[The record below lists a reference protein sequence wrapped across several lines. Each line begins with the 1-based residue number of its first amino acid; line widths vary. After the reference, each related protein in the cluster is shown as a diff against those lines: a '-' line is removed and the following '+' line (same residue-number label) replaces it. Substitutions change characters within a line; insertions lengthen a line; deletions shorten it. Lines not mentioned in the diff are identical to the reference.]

1 MASRRSPIA
10 GTSRFRG
17 GIRALEHARTRP
29 HNSRD
34 VGCNDIWL
42 RFKCGFNAHFHKIQL
57 CHKGALDALR

>member
-29 HNSRD
+29 HTPAQQPRCRMQRYLASFQMWFQRS
-34 VGCNDIWL
+34 
-42 RFKCGFNAHFHKIQL
+42 FP
-57 CHKGALDALR
+57 